1 MKYLTVNDVCSLWG
15 VSQQFVRRL
24 CKEGRIPGAE
34 QTDDGWLI
42 PEGTEKPGRKPRTQT
57 TRKAPQ
63 PKTVLTPFAKRIV
76 YQRTKNN
83 HYGVY
88 EYIQVNLT
96 YSSNRMASNRLTRNE
111 VEEVYR
117 TNKISTSFEPV
128 KVDDIIETINHF
140 SAVKYIIDNITA
152 PVSQALIKKLH
163 RLLTYGTYADRK
175 EIIRSGEYRQEQS
188 KIGVSPKDIN
198 SRMNA
203 LIKDYESQ
211 AATLAR
217 ILDFHVR
224 FEKIHPFE
232 DYNGRVGRLIMI
244 KECLRYGIDPFI
256 IDDKHRGSYNR
267 GIASWG
273 GDRELLTS
281 VALDAQKRFQGK
293 MEICKLFQYARN
305 PSTE

>member
-140 SAVKYIIDNITA
+140 SAVKYIM
-152 PVSQALIKKLH
+152 V
-163 RLLTYGTYADRK
+163 
-175 EIIRSGEYRQEQS
+175 
-188 KIGVSPKDIN
+188 
-198 SRMNA
+198 
-203 LIKDYESQ
+203 
-211 AATLAR
+211 
-217 ILDFHVR
+217 
-224 FEKIHPFE
+224 
-232 DYNGRVGRLIMI
+232 
-244 KECLRYGIDPFI
+244 
-256 IDDKHRGSYNR
+256 
-267 GIASWG
+267 
-273 GDRELLTS
+273 
-281 VALDAQKRFQGK
+281 
-293 MEICKLFQYARN
+293 
-305 PSTE
+305 

>member
-128 KVDDIIETINHF
+128 KVDDIIETSTHFRCIDEIIKKAVEKIMYTFSLRCAIIQVLCAGWADPGKEVTIEEFSRHF
-140 SAVKYIIDNITA
+140 SSGTAIRGRKGRQAVA
-152 PVSQALIKKLH
+152 CFCCALFAHI
-163 RLLTYGTYADRK
+163 
-175 EIIRSGEYRQEQS
+175 
-188 KIGVSPKDIN
+188 
-198 SRMNA
+198 
-203 LIKDYESQ
+203 
-211 AATLAR
+211 
-217 ILDFHVR
+217 
-224 FEKIHPFE
+224 
-232 DYNGRVGRLIMI
+232 
-244 KECLRYGIDPFI
+244 
-256 IDDKHRGSYNR
+256 
-267 GIASWG
+267 
-273 GDRELLTS
+273 
-281 VALDAQKRFQGK
+281 
-293 MEICKLFQYARN
+293 
-305 PSTE
+305 